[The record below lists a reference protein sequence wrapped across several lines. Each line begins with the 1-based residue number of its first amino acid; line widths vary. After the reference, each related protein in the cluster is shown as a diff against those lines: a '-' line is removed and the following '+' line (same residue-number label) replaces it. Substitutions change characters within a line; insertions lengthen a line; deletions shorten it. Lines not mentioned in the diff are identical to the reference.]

1 MSRAG
6 LDLHSRFGI
15 CDATPPGTAPPTP
28 NNLLARINPRTINV
42 LIRSVQYKF
51 LIATIRKVWPGL
63 PAGSGG
69 SDAAQSLQP
78 GLQQAVPRI
87 PPGAGALQPAESYK
101 MLGPEPPQTRRIRL
115 HGNSDVTMLMKAQ
128 ELTQR
133 FEQAFGNQPRI
144 FRAPGRVN
152 LIGEH
157 TDYNDGFVMP
167 AAVGF
172 STYVAI
178 AARPDRKLIIRSE
191 EFPGNFE
198 FDLDHLPARRTGAWC
213 DYVLGVASVLQER
226 RNKLRGANLLVHG
239 EVPIGAGLSSSAA
252 LEVASALALLSV
264 AERSLGGAAIDGS
277 STGAMHLPL
286 PELAKLCREAENNF
300 VGARV
305 GIMDQFVSC
314 MGRAG
319 HALLLDCRSLEFQF
333 APIPADIQ
341 LVVCNTMVKHEVAT
355 SGYNT
360 RREEC
365 EEGVK
370 LFAKWD
376 PAIRALRDVSEE
388 MLDRH
393 LRDLPL
399 TIGKRC
405 AHVVREN
412 QRTLDAARALT
423 EGDLL
428 RVGKLMRASHDSLR
442 DLYEVSCRELD
453 VMVEAAEGLPGF
465 IGGRMTGGGF
475 GGCTVNLVRA
485 ESAGDFAQQIAARY
499 LKATGIT
506 PQVYLC
512 TAENGAGELS

>member
-1 MSRAG
+1 M
-6 LDLHSRFGI
+6 
-15 CDATPPGTAPPTP
+15 PT
-28 NNLLARINPRTINV
+28 
-42 LIRSVQYKF
+42 
-51 LIATIRKVWPGL
+51 
-63 PAGSGG
+63 
-69 SDAAQSLQP
+69 
-78 GLQQAVPRI
+78 
-87 PPGAGALQPAESYK
+87 
-101 MLGPEPPQTRRIRL
+101 
-115 HGNSDVTMLMKAQ
+115 KAQ
-128 ELTQR
+128 ELTHR
-133 FEQAFGNQPRI
+133 FEKAFGDRPKV

-172 STYVAI
+172 STYLAI
-178 AARPDRKLIIRSE
+178 AARPDRQLVIRSE

-213 DYVLGVASVLQER
+213 DYVLGVASVLQQR
-226 RNKLRGANLLVHG
+226 GHKLRGANLLVHG

-252 LEVASALALLSV
+252 LEVASALALTNVAGMSV
-264 AERSLGGAAIDGS
+264 GGTAADGS
-277 STGAMHLPL
+277 SVDRSNVDGSNNGATHLPL

-319 HALLLDCRSLEFQF
+319 HALLLDCRSLEFQL
-333 APIPADIQ
+333 APIPANMQ

-365 EEGVK
+365 EEGVR

-376 PAIRALRDVSEE
+376 PAIYALRDVSAE

-393 LRDLPL
+393 LQELPPV
-399 TIGKRC
+399 IGKRC

-428 RVGKLMRASHDSLR
+428 RVGKLMRASHESLR

-453 VMVEAAEGLPGF
+453 IMVEAAEGLPGF

-475 GGCTVNLVRA
+475 GGCTINLVRA
-485 ESAGDFAQQIAARY
+485 KSVGDFAQQIAGRY
-499 LKATGIT
+499 LKATGIQ

-512 TAENGAGELS
+512 TAEDGAGELSQT